1 MAPFAFSTEDRK
13 IFVGMLAKHQTEED
27 VKAIFTR
34 FGKIEECT
42 VLRDAENVSK
52 GRNSCRAWEDHVRAY
67 CDTLKGIESGGGWG
81 KRVMT
86 LFNLTQT
93 GTHSQFHHVG
103 RGKFSPFEVS

>member
-1 MAPFAFSTEDRK
+1 MGYMWKREREGGGEEDDIVEFHIICKMILFINFLFVEDRK

-52 GRNSCRAWEDHVRAY
+52 GKKNNTHGSNKCRWVA
-67 CDTLKGIESGGGWG
+67 C
-81 KRVMT
+81 
-86 LFNLTQT
+86 
-93 GTHSQFHHVG
+93 
-103 RGKFSPFEVS
+103 